1 MKERKEITSNTFIS
15 ILEIENEESGIK
27 AIFEK
32 YINKNFLRL
41 DKFRSF
47 QLYIRAYH
55 VPSKVN
61 KNKNML
67 RNIVMKLHNIRENK
81 TFKVQ

>member
-61 KNKNML
+61 KNKNTL